1 MLTEAVTAVLVITLI
16 LYFFYKR
23 VIKKDGL
30 MIYTQNNITGPLE
43 SIDMTETF
51 TYPDCTAT
59 GSIEQCVMEN
69 NYIYQGYQYNTD
81 DQRCFKSKSDQ
92 DVNRLE
98 SAYNKLYDM
107 TQINTYFES
116 CLNGLNMYL
125 PVTGRYVRIQ
135 RPMGDINPISIKTF
149 DIFASNLLS
158 GVDELAV
165 PIDIHKQPTINLT
178 DLTTGPGT
186 SVNPAYIQTDLG
198 SNKIIKSIILNKIT
212 NMDGCV
218 LYIVKDNGTNLGN
231 VVYQTVLNNVD

>member
-1 MLTEAVTAVLVITLI
+1 MLTEAVTVILIITLI
-16 LYFFYKR
+16 LYFFYKQ
-23 VIKKDGL
+23 VIKKDNL
-30 MIYTQNNITGPLE
+30 IIYTQNNITGPLE

-107 TQINTYFES
+107 TEINTYFES
-116 CLNGLNMYL
+116 CLNGLNMFL
-125 PVTGRYVRIQ
+125 PVNGRYVRIQ
-135 RPMGDINPISIKTF
+135 RPIGDINPISIKTF
-149 DIFASNLLS
+149 DIFNLL
-158 GVDELAV
+158 DETII

-178 DLTTGPGT
+178 DLTTGSGT
-186 SVNPAYIQTDLG
+186 NTNPAYIQADLG
-198 SNKIIKSIILNKIT
+198 SNKTIKSIILNKIT

-231 VVYQTVLNNVD
+231 IVYQTVLNNID